1 MPVIYL
7 SLFNGNKI
15 KQNPCFLLVC
25 FNFQIETFFF
35 GPGHEIMAF
44 ITSHIYKFVHKQ
56 NIGYFLFIVV
66 LLSQRIITS
75 FHQVSVLSTYF
86 FKLTGIIEL
95 SIVHLYKLQS
105 ILFYYKKMMLG
116 RTQTANSKKLHVSS

>member
-1 MPVIYL
+1 MIYL
-7 SLFNGNKI
+7 SLFNGHKI

-25 FNFQIETFFF
+25 FNFQIERFFF
-35 GPGHEIMAF
+35 GPEHEIMAF
-44 ITSHIYKFVHKQ
+44 ITSHIYKIVHKQ

-86 FKLTGIIEL
+86 LN
-95 SIVHLYKLQS
+95 LQA
-105 ILFYYKKMMLG
+105 L
-116 RTQTANSKKLHVSS
+116 